1 LGEFTGVKSGYGLG
15 YLIMIA
21 RDIQRPDQVVGGMIV
36 IGFIGY
42 FLDSILRR
50 IESRLLEWM

>member
-1 LGEFTGVKSGYGLG
+1 
-15 YLIMIA
+15 MIA
-21 RDIQRPDQVVGGMIV
+21 RDIQRPDQIVGGMIV